1 MQSTKIKNFLR
12 PNNFLIFNFI
22 RYSTGYVYLDVKLYL
37 NLITINYN
45 MENITKTF
53 KYVDYLWDKA
63 KAASF
68 GDNQVELFL
77 YRSNILGADLRI
89 TNYGGGNT
97 SCKTI
102 EKDPLTNKEVE
113 VMWVKGSGGDIGTL
127 TRSGIAG
134 LYTGRLRDLKNVYQG
149 LHDED
154 RMVGLFNHCI
164 YDLDSKA
171 PSIDTP
177 LHGLL
182 PFAHIDHLHPDALI
196 AVAAAKDSEKVTKE
210 IWGDTMGWVPWQK
223 PGFDLG
229 LQLEKCLAENPGIRG
244 IVLGSH
250 GLFTWGDTSYEC
262 YMNSLE
268 VIEMASEYIEQKL
281 EEQGEVFGGQK
292 VESLPKEE
300 RLEKAAQ
307 IMPLLRGLA
316 SSENRMIG
324 HFTDTD
330 VVMQY
335 INSND
340 LERLAPMGTSCPD
353 HFLRTKIQPLV
364 LDLDKNEDLS
374 DADAILSKLEPA
386 FAAYR
391 QEYVDYY
398 NTCKRDNSPA
408 IRDAN
413 PVIII
418 YPGVGMFSFAKNK
431 QTTRVASEFYINA
444 INVMRG
450 AEAIT
455 EYTSLPRQ
463 EAFDIEYWLLEEAK
477 LQRMPKEKPLSRKV
491 ALVTGAGGG
500 IGKAIADKLAAEG
513 ANVVLTDINEDAL
526 VEANGTYARDV
537 STYALCDVTNTDSI
551 ANAYKKAILEFG
563 GVDMIIHS
571 AGLAISKP
579 LTDTT
584 DKDWNILQSILV
596 KGQFD
601 LAKQFAVIVRKQGL
615 GGDYIAIASKNGLV
629 AGPNNVA
636 YGTAKAAQQHMV
648 RLLAAELAKDK
659 VRVNTVNPD
668 GVIVGSKIWEGAW
681 AEGRAK
687 ANGIT
692 VEELPAFYAKRNLLH
707 EIITPDDIANGVF
720 SLVGI
725 LDKSTGNIIN
735 VDGGMANAFVR

>member
-1 MQSTKIKNFLR
+1 MEDGIVQDTNFYEQNYICKITYFKKLMDNKTKNFR
-12 PNNFLIFNFI
+12 
-22 RYSTGYVYLDVKLYL
+22 
-37 NLITINYN
+37 
-45 MENITKTF
+45 
-53 KYVDYLWDKA
+53 YVDYLWDDEKA
-63 KAASF
+63 EAL
-68 GDNQVELFL
+68 GNNQVELFL

-102 EKDPLTNKEVE
+102 EKDPLTNEEVE

-127 TRSGIAG
+127 TRQGIAG

-196 AVAAAKDSEKVTKE
+196 AVAAAKDSEQVTKE

-229 LQLEKCLAENPGIRG
+229 LQLEKCLADNPGIRG

-262 YMNSLE
+262 YINSLE
-268 VIEMASEYIEQKL
+268 VIEMASEYIEKKL
-281 EEQGEVFGGQK
+281 KEQGEVFGGQK
-292 VESLPKEE
+292 VESLPQEN

-307 IMPLLRGLA
+307 LMPLLRGLC

-324 HFTDTD
+324 HFSDTD

-364 LDLDKNEDLS
+364 LGLDKNEDLS
-374 DADAILSKLEPA
+374 DVNAVLLKLEPA
-386 FAAYR
+386 FEAYR

-398 NTCKRDNSPA
+398 NTCKKDNSPA

-455 EYTSLPRQ
+455 AYTSLPRQ

-491 ALVTGAGGG
+491 AIVTGAGGG

-513 ANVVLTDINEDAL
+513 ANVVLTDINEEAL
-526 VEANGTYARDV
+526 IKANSTYARDV
-537 STYALCDVTNTDSI
+537 SAYAVCDVTNTASI
-551 ANAYKKAILEFG
+551 ENAYKKAIIEFG
-563 GVDMIIHS
+563 GVDMIVHS

-601 LAKQFAVIVRKQGL
+601 LAKQFATIVRKQGL

-692 VEELPAFYAKRNLLH
+692 VEELPAFYAKRNLLN
-707 EIITPDDIANGVF
+707 EIITPNDIANGVF

>member
-1 MQSTKIKNFLR
+1 MATATPK
-12 PNNFLIFNFI
+12 
-22 RYSTGYVYLDVKLYL
+22 
-37 NLITINYN
+37 
-45 MENITKTF
+45 F
-53 KYVDYLWDKA
+53 KYVDYLWDQNKA
-63 KAASF
+63 DAI
-68 GDNQVELFL
+68 GDDQVEQFL

-102 EKDPLTNKEVE
+102 EKDPLTNEDVE

-134 LYTGRLRDLKNVYQG
+134 LYTSRLRNLKNVYGG
-149 LHDED
+149 LEDED
-154 RMVGLFNHCI
+154 RMVGLFQHCI

-182 PFAHIDHLHPDALI
+182 PFKHIDHLHPDALI
-196 AVAAAKDSEKVTKE
+196 AVAAAQDSEQVTKD
-210 IWGDTMGWVPWQK
+210 IWGDTMGWVPWQR

-229 LQLEKCLAENPGIRG
+229 LQLEKCLADNPGIRG

-268 VIEMASEYIEQKL
+268 VIEMASAYIENKVAAQKTI
-281 EEQGEVFGGQK
+281 FGGEK
-292 VESLPKEE
+292 TKSLSPENRKKQAT
-300 RLEKAAQ
+300 RL
-307 IMPLLRGLA
+307 MPLLRGLA

-324 HFTDTD
+324 HFNDSEA
-330 VVMQY
+330 VLQF

-364 LDLDKNEDLS
+364 LEIDAQADLS
-374 DADAILSKLEPA
+374 NSAAVKSQLEPA
-386 FAAYR
+386 FEAYR
-391 QEYVDYY
+391 QQYAAYY
-398 NTCKRDNSPA
+398 EKHKHDNSPA
-408 IRDAN
+408 MRDPN
-413 PVIII
+413 PVIIL

-431 QTTRVASEFYINA
+431 QTARVASEFYINA

-450 AEAIT
+450 AEAISA
-455 EYTSLPRQ
+455 YTALPRQ

-491 ALVTGAGGG
+491 ALITGAGGG

-513 ANVVLTDINEDAL
+513 ANVVLTDIAQDRL
-526 VEANGTYARDV
+526 DEAVATYGADTA
-537 STYALCDVTNTDSI
+537 STAVCDVTSKESI
-551 ANAYKKAILEFG
+551 TAALNAATLIYG

-579 LTDTT
+579 LAETQDS
-584 DKDWNILQSILV
+584 DWNILQDVLV
-596 KGQFD
+596 KAQFE
-601 LAKQFAVIVRKQGL
+601 LSQQAVAIMRDQGM
-615 GGDYIAIASKNGLV
+615 GGDIISIASKNGLV

-648 RLLAAELAKDK
+648 RLLAAELGTDK
-659 VRVNTVNPD
+659 IRVNTVNPD
-668 GVIVGSKIWEGAW
+668 GVIVGSKIWEGDW
-681 AEGRAK
+681 AAGRAK
-687 ANGIT
+687 AHGIK
-692 VEELPAFYAKRNLLH
+692 VEDLPSHYAKRNLLN
-707 EIITPDDIANGVF
+707 EIIYPADIANGVF
-720 SLVGI
+720 ALVGI
-725 LDKSTGNIIN
+725 LDKSTGNSIN
-735 VDGGMANAFVR
+735 VDGGMAAAFLR

>member
-1 MQSTKIKNFLR
+1 
-12 PNNFLIFNFI
+12 
-22 RYSTGYVYLDVKLYL
+22 
-37 NLITINYN
+37 
-45 MENITKTF
+45 MENITKNF
-53 KYVDYLWDKA
+53 KYVDYLWDFKKA
-63 KAASF
+63 DSL

-102 EKDPLTNKEVE
+102 ETDPLTNEEVE

-127 TRSGIAG
+127 KRSGIAG
-134 LYTGRLRDLKNVYQG
+134 LYTKRLRDLKNVYQG

-196 AVAAAKDSEKVTKE
+196 AVAAAKDSQKVTQE

-229 LQLEKCLAENPGIRG
+229 LQLEKCLADNPGIRG

-268 VIEMASEYIEQKL
+268 VIEMASEYIENRLK
-281 EEQGEVFGGQK
+281 EQGEVFGGQK

-307 IMPLLRGLA
+307 LMPLLRGLC

-324 HFTDTD
+324 HFSDTD
-330 VVMQY
+330 VVMEY

-364 LDLDKNEDLS
+364 LDLDKNQDLS
-374 DADAILSKLEPA
+374 DADAILKKLEPA
-386 FAAYR
+386 FEAYR
-391 QEYVDYY
+391 QEYADYY
-398 NTCKRDNSPA
+398 NTCKKDNSPA

-526 VEANGTYARDV
+526 VEANATYARDI
-537 STYALCDVTNTDSI
+537 STYAVCDVTNTESI
-551 ANAYKKAILEFG
+551 ASAYKKAVVEFG
-563 GVDMIIHS
+563 GVDMIVHS

-579 LTDTT
+579 LEDTT
-584 DKDWNILQSILV
+584 DKDWNILQNILV

-601 LAKQFAVIVRKQGL
+601 LAKQFAAIVRKQGL

-707 EIITPDDIANGVF
+707 EIITPNDIANGVF

>member
-1 MQSTKIKNFLR
+1 MT
-12 PNNFLIFNFI
+12 
-22 RYSTGYVYLDVKLYL
+22 VK
-37 NLITINYN
+37 TYN
-45 MENITKTF
+45 
-53 KYVDYLWDKA
+53 YVDYLWDEA
-63 KAASF
+63 KALEL
-68 GDNQVELFL
+68 GDDQVALFL

-102 EKDPLTNKEVE
+102 EKDPLTNEDVE
-113 VMWVKGSGGDIGTL
+113 VMWIKGSGGDIGTL
-127 TRSGIAG
+127 TKKGIAG
-134 LYTGRLRDLKNVYQG
+134 LYTDRLRNLKNVYGG
-149 LHDED
+149 LDDED

-164 YDLDSKA
+164 YDLESKA

-182 PFAHIDHLHPDALI
+182 PFKHIDHLHPDALI

-210 IWGDTMGWVPWQK
+210 IWGDTMGWVPWQR

-229 LQLEKCLAENPGIRG
+229 LQLEKCLDENPGIRG

-250 GLFTWGDTSYEC
+250 GLFTWGDTSYDC
-262 YMNSLE
+262 YLNSLE
-268 VIEMASEYIEQKL
+268 VIEMASAYIDKKIKEN
-281 EEQGEVFGGQK
+281 GTVFGGQK
-292 VESLPKEE
+292 VKSLPKEQ
-300 RLEKAAQ
+300 RSQKAAQ
-307 IMPLLRGLA
+307 LMPLLRGLC

-324 HFTDTD
+324 HFTDSD

-335 INSND
+335 INSHD

-364 LDLDKNEDLS
+364 LTLDTSEDLS
-374 DADAILSKLEPA
+374 DAGKVLEKLKPA
-386 FAAYR
+386 FEQYR
-391 QEYVDYY
+391 QEYKDYY
-398 NTCKRDNSPA
+398 ETCKRDNSPA
-408 IRDAN
+408 MRDPN

-500 IGKAIADKLAAEG
+500 IGKAIADKLAEQG
-513 ANVVLTDINEDAL
+513 ANVVLTDIAEDRL
-526 VEANGTYARDV
+526 VEANASYARDV
-537 STYALCDVTNTDSI
+537 ASYAVCDVTNSDSI
-551 ANAYKKAILEFG
+551 AKAYEKACLEFG
-563 GVDMIIHS
+563 GVDIVVHS

-579 LTDTT
+579 IEETT
-584 DKDWNILQSILV
+584 EKDWDLLQNVLV
-596 KGQFD
+596 KGQFE
-601 LAKQFAVIVRKQGL
+601 LAKQAVAIMRNQGL
-615 GGDYIAIASKNGLV
+615 GGDFISIASKNGLV
-629 AGPNNVA
+629 SGPNNVG
-636 YGTAKAAQQHMV
+636 YGTSKAAQQHMS
-648 RLLAAELAKDK
+648 RLLAAELGKDK
-659 VRVNTVNPD
+659 IRVNVVNPD
-668 GVIVGSKIWEGAW
+668 GVIVGSKIWEGDW

-687 ANGIT
+687 AYGIT
-692 VEELPAFYAKRNLLH
+692 VDELPAHYAKRNLLN
-707 EIITPDDIANGVF
+707 EIIYPEDIANGVF
-720 SLVGI
+720 ACVGL
-725 LDKSTGNIIN
+725 LDKTTGNIIN

>member
-1 MQSTKIKNFLR
+1 MKA
-12 PNNFLIFNFI
+12 
-22 RYSTGYVYLDVKLYL
+22 
-37 NLITINYN
+37 
-45 MENITKTF
+45 ITKNF
-53 KYVDYLWDKA
+53 KYVDYLWDNDKA
-63 KAASF
+63 LSY
-68 GDNQVELFL
+68 GDNQVDLFL

-102 EKDPLTNKEVE
+102 ETDPLTNEEVE

-134 LYTGRLRDLKNVYQG
+134 LYTKRLRDLKNVYQG

-210 IWGDTMGWVPWQK
+210 IWGDTMGWVPWQR

-229 LQLEKCLAENPGIRG
+229 LQLEKCLADNPGIRG

-262 YMNSLE
+262 YINSLE
-268 VIEMASEYIEQKL
+268 VIEMASEYIDKKIKEK
-281 EEQGEVFGGQK
+281 GSVFGGQK
-292 VESLPKEE
+292 IESLPKAD

-307 IMPLLRGLA
+307 IMPLLRGLC

-324 HFTDTD
+324 HFSDTD
-330 VVMQY
+330 VVMEY

-364 LDLDKNEDLS
+364 LELDKNEDLS
-374 DADAILSKLEPA
+374 DTNSVLKKLEPA
-386 FAAYR
+386 FEAYR
-391 QEYVDYY
+391 QEYADYY
-398 NTCKRDNSPA
+398 NTCKNDNSPA

-455 EYTSLPRQ
+455 SYTSLPRQ

-491 ALVTGAGGG
+491 AFVTGAGGG

-526 VEANGTYARDV
+526 IEANGAYARDI
-537 STYALCDVTNTDSI
+537 SSYAICDVTSIESI
-551 ANAYKKAILEFG
+551 AAAYKKAVVEFG
-563 GVDMIIHS
+563 GVDIIVHS

-579 LTDTT
+579 LEDTT
-584 DKDWNILQSILV
+584 DKDWNILQNILV

-601 LAKQFAVIVRKQGL
+601 LAKQFAAIVRKQRL

-692 VEELPAFYAKRNLLH
+692 VEELPAFYAKRNLLN
-707 EIITPDDIANGVF
+707 EIITPEDIANGVF

>member
-1 MQSTKIKNFLR
+1 MGNQTKN
-12 PNNFLIFNFI
+12 
-22 RYSTGYVYLDVKLYL
+22 
-37 NLITINYN
+37 
-45 MENITKTF
+45 F
-53 KYVDYLWDKA
+53 KYVDYLWDNEKA
-63 KAASF
+63 DAL
-68 GDNQVELFL
+68 GDDQVSLFL

-102 EKDPLTNKEVE
+102 ETDPLTNEEVE

-127 TRSGIAG
+127 DRAGIAG
-134 LYTGRLRDLKNVYQG
+134 LYTKRLRDLKNVYG
-149 LHDED
+149 GMADED
-154 RMVGLFNHCI
+154 RMVGLFDHCI

-210 IWGDTMGWVPWQK
+210 IWGDTMGWVPWQR

-229 LQLEKCLAENPGIRG
+229 LQLEKCLADNPGIRG

-250 GLFTWGDTSYEC
+250 GLFTWGDTSFEC

-268 VIEMASEYIEQKL
+268 VIEMASEYIEKKIA
-281 EEQGEVFGGQK
+281 EKGSVFGGQK
-292 VESLPKEE
+292 IESLPKEE

-307 IMPLLRGLA
+307 IMPLLRGLC

-324 HFTDTD
+324 HFADSD
-330 VVMQY
+330 VVMEY

-364 LDLDKNEDLS
+364 LTLDKNEDLS
-374 DADAILSKLEPA
+374 DSEAILKKLEPA
-386 FAAYR
+386 FEAYR
-391 QEYVDYY
+391 AEYAAYY
-398 NTCKRDNSPA
+398 NTCKKDNSPA

-431 QTTRVASEFYINA
+431 QTTRVANEFYVNA

-477 LQRMPKEKPLSRKV
+477 LSRMPKEQPLSRKV

-513 ANVVLTDINEDAL
+513 ANIVLTDINEQSL
-526 VEANGTYARDV
+526 IEANATYKRDVATYAI
-537 STYALCDVTNTDSI
+537 CDVTNVDSI
-551 ANAYKKAILEFG
+551 ASAYKKACIEFG
-563 GVDMIIHS
+563 GVDIIVHS
-571 AGLAISKP
+571 AGLAISKA
-579 LTDTT
+579 LEDTT

-601 LAKQFAVIVRKQGL
+601 LAKQFSAITRKQGL
-615 GGDYIAIASKNGLV
+615 GGDFISIASKNGLV

-692 VEELPAFYAKRNLLH
+692 VEELPAFYAKRNLLN
-707 EIITPDDIANGVF
+707 EIITPADIANGVF
-720 SLVGI
+720 TFVGI

>member
-1 MQSTKIKNFLR
+1 
-12 PNNFLIFNFI
+12 
-22 RYSTGYVYLDVKLYL
+22 
-37 NLITINYN
+37 

-53 KYVDYLWDKA
+53 KYVDYLWDEA

-102 EKDPLTNKEVE
+102 EKDPLTNEEVE

-196 AVAAAKDSEKVTKE
+196 AVAAAKDSEQVTKE
-210 IWGDTMGWVPWQK
+210 IWEDTMGWVPWQK

-229 LQLEKCLAENPGIRG
+229 LQLEKCLADNPGIRG

-281 EEQGEVFGGQK
+281 KEQGEVFGGQK

-307 IMPLLRGLA
+307 LMPLLRGLC

-324 HFTDTD
+324 HFSDTD

-364 LDLDKNEDLS
+364 LTLDKNEDLS
-374 DADAILSKLEPA
+374 DADAVKAKLEPA
-386 FAAYR
+386 FEAYR
-391 QEYVDYY
+391 QEYADYY
-398 NTCKRDNSPA
+398 NTCKKDNSPA

-491 ALVTGAGGG
+491 AVVTGAGGG

-513 ANVVLTDINEDAL
+513 ANVVLTDINEEAL
-526 VEANGTYARDV
+526 IEANGTYARDV
-537 STYALCDVTNTDSI
+537 SAYAVCDVTSTESI
-551 ANAYKKAILEFG
+551 ASAYKKAILEFG
-563 GVDMIIHS
+563 GVDMIVHS

-601 LAKQFAVIVRKQGL
+601 LAKQFALIVRKQGL

-692 VEELPAFYAKRNLLH
+692 VEELPAFYAKRNLLN

>member
-1 MQSTKIKNFLR
+1 
-12 PNNFLIFNFI
+12 
-22 RYSTGYVYLDVKLYL
+22 
-37 NLITINYN
+37 
-45 MENITKTF
+45 MEKSDKTF
-53 KYVDYLWDKA
+53 NHADYLWDEA
-63 KAASF
+63 KASAL
-68 GDNQVELFL
+68 GEDQVALFL

-102 EKDPLTNKEVE
+102 EKDPLTNEEVE

-127 TRSGIAG
+127 TRAGIAG
-134 LYTGRLRDLKNVYQG
+134 LYMQRLRNLKNVYGG
-149 LHDED
+149 LEDED

-182 PFAHIDHLHPDALI
+182 PFKHIDHLHPDALI
-196 AVAAAKDSEKVTKE
+196 AVAAAKDSEKVTKD
-210 IWGDTMGWVPWQK
+210 IWGDTMGWVPWQR

-229 LQLEKCLAENPGIRG
+229 LQLEKCLNDNPGIRG

-250 GLFTWGDTSYEC
+250 GLFTWGETSYEC
-262 YMNSLE
+262 YVNSLE
-268 VIEMASEYIEQKL
+268 VIEMASEYITKKIEKK
-281 EEQGEVFGGQK
+281 GSVFGGQK
-292 VESLPKEE
+292 IESLPKQK
-300 RLEKAAQ
+300 RLDKAAEL
-307 IMPLLRGLA
+307 MPVLRGLC

-324 HFTDTD
+324 HFSDSD
-330 VVMQY
+330 VVMDY

-364 LDLDKNEDLS
+364 LPLDRDDDMS
-374 DADAILSKLEPA
+374 DIDTVLAKIQPA
-386 FAAYR
+386 FDAFREDYAAY
-391 QEYVDYY
+391 YHS
-398 NTCKRDNSPA
+398 CKKDNSPA
-408 IRDAN
+408 LRDAN

-477 LQRMPKEKPLSRKV
+477 LQRMPKELPLSRKV
-491 ALVTGAGGG
+491 ALVTGAAGG

-513 ANVVLTDINEDAL
+513 ANVVLTDINEQSL
-526 VEANGTYARDV
+526 IEANATYKRDV
-537 STYALCDVTNTDSI
+537 STYAVCDVTDSNSI
-551 ANAYKKAILEFG
+551 AAAFKEACLAFG
-563 GVDMIIHS
+563 GIDIIVHS

-579 LTDTT
+579 LEETT
-584 DKDWNILQSILV
+584 QKDWSILQDILV

-601 LAKQFAVIVRKQGL
+601 LAKQGVAIMRKQKL
-615 GGDYIAIASKNGLV
+615 GGDYISIASKNGLV
-629 AGPNNVA
+629 SGPNNVA
-636 YGTAKAAQQHMV
+636 YGTAKAAQQHMS
-648 RLLAAELAKDK
+648 RLLAAELGKDQI
-659 VRVNTVNPD
+659 RVNTVNPD
-668 GVIVGSKIWEGAW
+668 GVIIGSKIWEGDW
-681 AEGRAK
+681 AAGRAK
-687 ANGIT
+687 AYGIS
-692 VEELPAFYAKRNLLH
+692 VEELPAFYAKRNLLNK
-707 EIITPDDIANGVF
+707 IIYPSDIANGVF
-720 SLVGI
+720 AYVGV
-725 LDKSTGNIIN
+725 LEKSTGNIIN